1 MPETNRIEFKEK
13 LTKDLDLEKEV
24 IAFLNYNEG
33 GFIYIGITKSGTV
46 VGVEDM
52 DGDML
57 KIKDRL
63 KTNIIPS
70 CMGLFDISSEEKD
83 GKDII
88 KITVASGSEKPYYK
102 RKYGMSEKG
111 AYIRNGT
118 AADPMPQK
126 MIDEL
131 FAKRTK
137 TSIGKIRS
145 SRQDLTFE
153 QLKIYYEGKGIS
165 LNKNFAKNLELLT
178 EKGEYNYVAY
188 LMADENGTSI
198 KLAKYNGLTRVDLAE
213 NPDFG
218 YESLIK
224 ATKQVLDKIELENRS
239 DTSITSAERIDKRP
253 WSSIALREAI
263 LNAFVH
269 NDYTTEVP
277 PKFEIFDD
285 RIEITSTGG
294 LPNGLSKEEFFEGF
308 SVPRNKELMR
318 IFKDLGLVEQLGSG
332 VPRILEYYGREC
344 FKFSENFLRMTFP
357 KAILEKP
364 YQLAN
369 TQLGNAQLGGQV
381 VDFKVKQNLVL
392 TELQYDFGTISERR
406 KASNKENIIL
416 LQESFESITTYFLE
430 DFGITSGKLRESFGK
445 VSGKKLPNQIL
456 TLELIIIYPEITAE
470 EIGSILGVTERTV
483 QTYIKKLRE
492 ENFIAR
498 EGGRKEGVWLLK
510 KQTEIEH

>member
-13 LTKDLDLEKEV
+13 LTKEIDLEKEV

-33 GFIYIGITKSGTV
+33 GFIYIGIDKTGTV

-83 GKDII
+83 GKEII

-198 KLAKYNGLTRVDLAE
+198 KLAKYNGLTRVDLIE

-332 VPRILEYYGREC
+332 VPRILENYGREC

-357 KAILEKP
+357 KEDVTPQVKAIPIKGSNEVTPQVIPQVTPQVEKLILAISGEMRREEIQDVLNLSDRRNYMDN
-364 YQLAN
+364 YQ
-369 TQLGNAQLGGQV
+369 
-381 VDFKVKQNLVL
+381 
-392 TELQYDFGTISERR
+392 
-406 KASNKENIIL
+406 KAAIE
-416 LQESFESITTYFLE
+416 
-430 DFGITSGKLRESFGK
+430 
-445 VSGKKLPNQIL
+445 
-456 TLELIIIYPEITAE
+456 LELIEMTIPEKPN
-470 EIGSILGVTERTV
+470 SSLQKYRLTERG
-483 QTYIKKLRE
+483 KR
-492 ENFIAR
+492 
-498 EGGRKEGVWLLK
+498 LK
-510 KQTEIEH
+510 HTLTQH

>member
-13 LTKDLDLEKEV
+13 LTKEIDLEKEV

-33 GFIYIGITKSGTV
+33 GFIYIGIDKMGTV
-46 VGVEDM
+46 VGVKDI

-153 QLKIYYEGKGIS
+153 QLKIYYEGKGIT

-198 KLAKYNGLTRVDLAE
+198 KLAKYNGLTRVDLTE

-224 ATKQVLDKIELENRS
+224 ATKQVLDKIEIENKS

-294 LPNGLSKEEFFEGF
+294 LPNGLSKDEFFEGF

-318 IFKDLGLVEQLGSG
+318 IYKDLELVEQLGSG

-357 KAILEKP
+357 KEDITPQVKTMPVKESDESAPQVTPQVTPQVKKLIWAISDEMGREEIQTKLNLSDKRNYRENYQKPAINLDLIEMTIPEKP
-364 YQLAN
+364 NSSLQKYR
-369 TQLGNAQLGGQV
+369 
-381 VDFKVKQNLVL
+381 L
-392 TELQYDFGTISERR
+392 TDKGKEL
-406 KASNKENIIL
+406 
-416 LQESFESITTYFLE
+416 
-430 DFGITSGKLRESFGK
+430 
-445 VSGKKLPNQIL
+445 KKLM
-456 TLELIIIYPEITAE
+456 
-470 EIGSILGVTERTV
+470 S
-483 QTYIKKLRE
+483 K
-492 ENFIAR
+492 
-498 EGGRKEGVWLLK
+498 
-510 KQTEIEH
+510 

>member
-1 MPETNRIEFKEK
+1 MSETNRIEFKEK
-13 LTKDLDLEKEV
+13 LTKEIDLEKEV

-33 GFIYIGITKSGTV
+33 GFIYIGIDKTGTV
-46 VGVEDM
+46 VGVEDI

-198 KLAKYNGLTRVDLAE
+198 KLAKYNGLTRVDLTE

-224 ATKQVLDKIELENRS
+224 ATKQVLDKIEIENKS
-239 DTSITSAERIDKRP
+239 DTSITSAERVDKRP

-294 LPNGLSKEEFFEGF
+294 LPNGLSKDEFFEGF

-318 IFKDLGLVEQLGSG
+318 IYKDLDLVEQLGSG

-357 KAILEKP
+357 KAGLEE
-364 YQLAN
+364 
-369 TQLGNAQLGGQV
+369 GGQMGDLQMGEV
-381 VDFKVKQNLVL
+381 IEDFKAKQKLVL
-392 TELQYDFGTISERR
+392 TELQYDFGTISQRR
-406 KASNKENIIL
+406 KASTKENISL
-416 LQESFESITTYFLE
+416 LHENFESIMTYFMK

-445 VSGKKLPNQIL
+445 ASGKKLPNQIL
-456 TLELIIIYPEITAE
+456 TLELIIVYPEITAE

-492 ENFIAR
+492 ENFIER

-510 KQTEIEH
+510 KQET